1 VSKREER
8 AKTAERV
15 RRHRAKKASATVE
28 EKSQATP
35 EEPKCAPSDV
45 DAMRD
50 ELRRLGERVEAL
62 EKQKGANPE
71 LSADL
76 EARVAAVEQE
86 IEAIE
91 AKFREQGIEVGPKRT
106 SSRFG
111 GYRGKP

>member
-15 RRHRAKKASATVE
+15 RRHRAKKAGVTVE
-28 EKSQATP
+28 DKLQEAP
-35 EEPKCAPSDV
+35 EEPKYTPSDV

-62 EKQKGANPE
+62 EKQRGANPE
-71 LSADL
+71 SSADL
-76 EARVAAVEQE
+76 EARVVAVEQE
-86 IEAIE
+86 IDAIE

-111 GYRGKP
+111 GYRK